1 MLSLLSLLSLGE
13 GPPSWRPANL
23 PLRLRPVALPRACA
37 LCPPPPGQLPALLTS
52 ALCDQDTTVTSVTT
66 VTTAQDT
73 AACNDYLPVA
83 GLPELNTAI
92 AAFHKEWDGV
102 ELEEEGLVV
111 GPGSK
116 ELIFL
121 TMAVFKCCIDSCS

>member
-1 MLSLLSLLSLGE
+1 M
-13 GPPSWRPANL
+13 
-23 PLRLRPVALPRACA
+23 
-37 LCPPPPGQLPALLTS
+37 
-52 ALCDQDTTVTSVTT
+52 
-66 VTTAQDT
+66 
-73 AACNDYLPVA
+73 A

-92 AAFHKEWDGV
+92 VAFHKEWDGV